1 MDNQDLY
8 TQSGERLT
16 FFQLF
21 KEKEYHIEIPII
33 QRDYAQGRKSTKE
46 VRGLFIDAL
55 YNYLLENKK
64 HRDLD
69 FVYGSLLNDEG
80 EKDTKFIPLDG
91 QQRLTTLFLLHWYL
105 ANKDGEIDNF
115 KKHLIKND
123 RSKFSYKTR
132 TSSAEFCDA
141 ILNNDIDLANLLKAD
156 TNKKNSLSKTIQDF
170 GWYYSSWE
178 SDPTIQSMLVMI
190 DTIHYKFKDSTG
202 FYNRLVSDDNP
213 VITFQFLNLKEFE
226 LTDDLYIKMNAR
238 GKPLT
243 PFENFKAKFEQLIK
257 NTTFKNVPDYKLV
270 FNGVEKKVSVQEYF
284 SYKIDTTWA
293 NLFWNYKNDKNVF
306 DDKIM
311 NLIKTKAITHYANLS
326 DEKNVKYLID
336 RDKIL
341 KNITYQKYT
350 EIGGFNEEFILEL
363 ITFLDLVTNGNH
375 KVKTL
380 LRNKFYY
387 NEDIVFE
394 KALNDDFDN
403 YNQRILFYAYSQ
415 YILKWK
421 TDQGLFDWMRVIHNL
436 TENFNY
442 NSEREFIRSIESI
455 TNILGS
461 SNDILNHVAD
471 NLKIEGFGGLQI
483 KEESIKAQLI
493 KKENWKDLIL
503 EAEQHNYFK
512 GQISFLLYFSGIDD
526 YYKNNSGQCNWSA
539 KEDLQ
544 FINAFKN
551 YRDNAFSVFNEKG
564 LREFKAYRWRR
575 ALLTKGDYLL
585 TEGRNHSFL
594 INSDRDIGWRRLLLD
609 GGSRY
614 IPFDKGYRRDF
625 VKELFDDPDFDAL
638 NVENSLKIIIDKS
651 KVDDWRKNFIETP
664 KLIGYLGPKLY
675 IRFNSENNI
684 YLLSKERMN
693 GMYSEYYSHNFHLRH
708 IEKKDFSPFDLQ
720 FYYFVSGEEEIPRAV
735 LKNWVYKSTKYE
747 IGIFYAKKK
756 EEYKILVFVERN
768 EIDKDV
774 IKILEEKGLILI
786 DNNYSITSNEK
797 NIVKILDSLC
807 VAFKAL

>member
-1 MDNQDLY
+1 MA
-8 TQSGERLT
+8 S
-16 FFQLF
+16 
-21 KEKEYHIEIPII
+21 
-33 QRDYAQGRKSTKE
+33 
-46 VRGLFIDAL
+46 
-55 YNYLLENKK
+55 
-64 HRDLD
+64 D
-69 FVYGSLLNDEG
+69 F
-80 EKDTKFIPLDG
+80 
-91 QQRLTTLFLLHWYL
+91 
-105 ANKDGEIDNF
+105 
-115 KKHLIKND
+115 LIKND